1 MPSWLLPLLI
11 CPSCR
16 APLALS
22 ADGDA
27 TDGMLCHASGA
38 ACSERYPLIDGVP
51 RLLRETGRAALIAAR
66 PVWFERTEERR
77 SLARAW
83 SGTSRS
89 SAVVEGFDYEW
100 SAYGEAESKD
110 HAAVFDLYFDLIE
123 PAAYARDRVVLDAGC
138 GGGRWAAQVARRGPR
153 VIAMDLGQS
162 VDVARRNLA
171 GYDVGVVQADL
182 LDTPIAAASVD
193 WAYSLGVLHHIDDP
207 SRALRA
213 ISATLRSGSVLLLYV
228 YYALENRGPAFRAAF
243 RSVDALR
250 HLTSRLPRPMVH
262 AFSLVAAAALYWPL
276 GRMALLLDAV
286 GAHDAADAWP
296 LGMYRRRTFRTM
308 RNDSLDRFGT
318 RYERRFSRS
327 ALTTLML
334 DAGLRDVR
342 VSPRPPYWHAIARRT
357 G

>member
-1 MPSWLLPLLI
+1 MPSWLLPRLV
-11 CPSCR
+11 CPFCR
-16 APLALS
+16 APLSLS

-27 TDGMLCHASGA
+27 TDGMLSHANGA
-38 ACSERYPLIDGVP
+38 AGSERYPLIDGVP

-66 PVWFERTEERR
+66 PAWFERTEERR

-171 GYDVGVVQADL
+171 EYDVGVVQADL
-182 LDTPIAAASVD
+182 LDTPIAPASVD
-193 WAYSLGVLHHIDDP
+193 SAPDTSGASAARPSRRSCSRRDFGTCASRPDRLTGTP
-207 SRALRA
+207 SRAGQGDPA
-213 ISATLRSGSVLLLYV
+213 VVADQVVATPVPRRLSSTIWDECDLLSV
-228 YYALENRGPAFRAAF
+228 
-243 RSVDALR
+243 
-250 HLTSRLPRPMVH
+250 
-262 AFSLVAAAALYWPL
+262 
-276 GRMALLLDAV
+276 
-286 GAHDAADAWP
+286 
-296 LGMYRRRTFRTM
+296 
-308 RNDSLDRFGT
+308 
-318 RYERRFSRS
+318 
-327 ALTTLML
+327 
-334 DAGLRDVR
+334 
-342 VSPRPPYWHAIARRT
+342 
-357 G
+357 